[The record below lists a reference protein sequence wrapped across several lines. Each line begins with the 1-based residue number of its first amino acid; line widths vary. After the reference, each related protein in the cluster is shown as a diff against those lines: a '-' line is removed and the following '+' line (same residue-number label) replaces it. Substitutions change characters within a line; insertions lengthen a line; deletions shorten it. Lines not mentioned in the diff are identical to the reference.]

1 MERVCREERAMARVT
16 IEDCLKEVDSR
27 FHLVHLAV
35 RRVLQLRNG
44 AAPFVNA
51 PKNKDVVH
59 ALREIAAGKV
69 TLDNI
74 VQIEEARRIESSAEK
89 EELTRA
95 EVRDILEEAT
105 HFEGAADLNT
115 VLEADD
121 EEEA

>member
-51 PKNKDVVH
+51 PKNKDVVQ

>member
-1 MERVCREERAMARVT
+1 MGRVCREERAMARVT

-51 PKNKDVVH
+51 PKNKDVVQ